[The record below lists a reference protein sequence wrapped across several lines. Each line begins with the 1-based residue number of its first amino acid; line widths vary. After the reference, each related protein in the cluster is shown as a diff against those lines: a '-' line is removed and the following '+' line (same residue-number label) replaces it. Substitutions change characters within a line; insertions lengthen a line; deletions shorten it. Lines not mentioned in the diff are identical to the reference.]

1 MSEKERSE
9 SEKKNVKK
17 TSRHR
22 RERKIQKK
30 KKQRRRG
37 NTKRKERAILFF
49 DSSLERARR
58 EEEEEEEE
66 MDDANNGNANDAKN
80 VIPDASGFVHFY
92 RTTFVDTN
100 VLKKTNT
107 KIEEEEEERTPL
119 RFFNR
124 KTDGWSAHGD
134 DAMYVARRFYKT
146 TTVVKYYKESSNNSS
161 SSSTGK
167 EFVLPSVNINQNLF
181 ETILRDVLLRARERT
196 VEVYESE
203 RGASSKDFKLTKKGS
218 PGNVSEFEDILF
230 DGGAGSKEN
239 FDANNNM
246 NNNNNNNNA
255 DTDSLPIVCAVKCV
269 LKQEQRRIGLAFF
282 EYSTRTLKALEFSDE
297 ERLGQ
302 LESILAQ
309 INAREVIVPNEIDK
323 TNGGT
328 MTADAKRIADVIDRC
343 DAMRTTK
350 ANSEY
355 FRSDDVEDD
364 LKRLLKSG
372 DNVQAHRNVL
382 DLPLAVQCLHAVM
395 KFADIGNDAQNHGRC
410 ELELF
415 DSGAHVRLDAAA
427 LKALNVLPSNGGDR
441 SFGET
446 AGKGS
451 GGGFS
456 LYNLLNRCT
465 SPMGKRVLYRWLKQ
479 PLVSVEKISERHDVV
494 ETFSEES
501 ALRDSLR
508 NAHLKSLPDVERL
521 ARKLEKKKTTLM
533 DLCKLYQASS
543 AIPHAIDCLERIPF
557 SDEARKALFI
567 SKYISPLKEC
577 VEEEKLGK
585 FEALIEHA
593 VDLNKIPDEYVI
605 SAEFDDTL
613 GLLEQQKKS
622 TEEEI
627 NVVWQEAADD
637 LTMERDKQLKLEK
650 NNQHGYF
657 FRLTKKDETAAR
669 SKLSKSAQFQILEAK
684 KDGSKFTN
692 KKLRALSQKRLEIDR
707 TYEAKQKHLVQ
718 RVLDVAV
725 SFVDIFLKASSVMA
739 ELDVLCAF
747 AEVAQN
753 APTPYVRPQMTNADE
768 KELVLLDSRHPLVE
782 VQESCGE
789 FVQNSCK
796 MTKGESWFQII
807 TGPNMGGKSTFIRQV
822 GVNVLLAQVGSFV
835 PCSKAII
842 PVRDAIFCRIG
853 AGDFQLRGVSTFM
866 AEMLESASIL
876 RSATEKSLVIIDELG
891 RGTSTYDGF
900 GLAWGIAEHLANEVK
915 APCLFATH
923 FHELTELKG
932 ETGVKNFHVSAK
944 IDVASKK
951 IAMLYALEEGAC
963 DQSFGIH
970 CAEFSGFPAE
980 ALEDARKCAEELEN
994 GGTHSAKSNDKENAT
1009 TNNNIDGDDADATYG
1024 RKRAMQF
1031 LNDFKNI
1038 PLPQLEPREVIERV
1052 KKLKTELEQDAS
1064 KSKWLQNV
1072 FDEINRNKSAA

>member
-1 MSEKERSE
+1 MAAERGHFHAPPPP
-9 SEKKNVKK
+9 
-17 TSRHR
+17 SR
-22 RERKIQKK
+22 ED
-30 KKQRRRG
+30 
-37 NTKRKERAILFF
+37 N
-49 DSSLERARR
+49 
-58 EEEEEEEE
+58 
-66 MDDANNGNANDAKN
+66 
-80 VIPDASGFVHFY
+80 DASGFVRFY
-92 RTTFVDTN
+92 RANFDDDENSKTLLEKDDDT
-100 VLKKTNT
+100 KNT
-107 KIEEEEEERTPL
+107 KTL

-124 KTDGWSAHGD
+124 KNDGWSAHGE

-146 TTVVKYYKESSNNSS
+146 TTVVKYLKDGEC
-161 SSSTGK
+161 T
-167 EFVLPSVNINQNLF
+167 LPSVNVNQNLF
-181 ETILRDVLLRARERT
+181 ETICRDVLLRTRERT

-203 RGASSKDFKLTKKGS
+203 RGNAKDFKLTRRGS
-218 PGNVSEFEDILF
+218 PGNVLDFEDVLF
-230 DGGAGSKEN
+230 DGSKEN
-239 FDANNNM
+239 DLNAMTANGNNI
-246 NNNNNNNNA
+246 

-282 EYSTRTLKALEFSDE
+282 EYSTRTLRALEFSDE

-309 INAREVIVPNEIDK
+309 INAREVIVPNEVDK
-323 TNGGT
+323 TNGGA

-343 DAMRTTK
+343 DAMRTPK

-355 FRSDDVEDD
+355 FRTDDVEDD
-364 LKRLLKSG
+364 LKRVLKSG

-395 KFADIGNDAQNHGRC
+395 KFADISNDTQNHGRC

-427 LKALNVLPSNGGDR
+427 LKALNVFPSSGAGGGDR

-446 AGKGS
+446 ANGRKGGS
-451 GGGFS
+451 GGFS

-521 ARKLEKKKTTLM
+521 ARKLEKKKTSLM

-543 AIPHAIDCLERIPF
+543 AIPHAVDCLERIPF
-557 SDEARKALFI
+557 SDETRKALFV
-567 SKYISPLKEC
+567 SKYILPLKEC
-577 VEEEKLGK
+577 MEEEKLGK

-627 NVVWQEAADD
+627 NVVWQEAAED

-657 FRLTKKDETAAR
+657 FRLTKKDETMAR

-692 KKLRALSQKRLEIDR
+692 KKLRALSQKRLDIDR

-747 AEVAQN
+747 AEVAQT
-753 APTPYVRPQMTNADE
+753 APTPYIRPQMTNADE

-782 VQESCGE
+782 TQDSCGE

-796 MTKGESWFQII
+796 MMKGESWFQII

-932 ETGVKNFHVSAK
+932 DTGVKNFHVSAK

-994 GGTHSAKSNDKENAT
+994 GNISGNKEN
-1009 TNNNIDGDDADATYG
+1009 DRSDVDDADATYG

-1031 LNDFKNI
+1031 LYDFKNI
-1038 PLPQLEPREVIERV
+1038 PLPQLAPSDVIERV
-1052 KKLKTELEQDAS
+1052 KKLKTELERDAS
-1064 KSKWLQNV
+1064 ASKWLQNV
-1072 FDEINRNKSAA
+1072 FEDINANKAA

>member
-1 MSEKERSE
+1 MAAERGGG
-9 SEKKNVKK
+9 
-17 TSRHR
+17 HLHAP
-22 RERKIQKK
+22 RE
-30 KKQRRRG
+30 
-37 NTKRKERAILFF
+37 
-49 DSSLERARR
+49 D
-58 EEEEEEEE
+58 
-66 MDDANNGNANDAKN
+66 NNAATHHH
-80 VIPDASGFVHFY
+80 DASGFVRFY
-92 RTTFVDTN
+92 RANFEDSSSDTN
-100 VLKKTNT
+100 FNTVETKT
-107 KIEEEEEERTPL
+107 L

-124 KTDGWSAHGD
+124 KNDGWSAHGE

-146 TTVVKYYKESSNNSS
+146 TTVVKYLKDGEC
-161 SSSTGK
+161 T
-167 EFVLPSVNINQNLF
+167 LPSVNVNQNLF
-181 ETILRDVLLRARERT
+181 ETICRDVLLRTRERT

-203 RGASSKDFKLTKKGS
+203 RGNAKDFKLTRRGS
-218 PGNVSEFEDILF
+218 PGNVLDFEDVLF
-230 DGGAGSKEN
+230 DGSKEN
-239 FDANNNM
+239 DLNAMTANGNNI
-246 NNNNNNNNA
+246 

-282 EYSTRTLKALEFSDE
+282 EYSTRTLRALEFSDE

-309 INAREVIVPNEIDK
+309 INAREVIVPNEVDK
-323 TNGGT
+323 TNGGA

-343 DAMRTTK
+343 DAMRTPK

-355 FRSDDVEDD
+355 FRTDDVEDD
-364 LKRLLKSG
+364 LKRVLKSG

-395 KFADIGNDAQNHGRC
+395 KFADISNDTQNHGRC

-427 LKALNVLPSNGGDR
+427 LKALNVFPSSGAGGGDR

-446 AGKGS
+446 ANGRKGGS
-451 GGGFS
+451 GGFS

-521 ARKLEKKKTTLM
+521 ARKLEKKKTSLM

-543 AIPHAIDCLERIPF
+543 AIPHAVDCLERIPF
-557 SDEARKALFI
+557 SDETKKALFV
-567 SKYISPLKEC
+567 SKYILPLKEC
-577 VEEEKLGK
+577 MEEEKLGK

-627 NVVWQEAADD
+627 NVVWQEAAED

-657 FRLTKKDETAAR
+657 FRLTKKDETMAR

-692 KKLRALSQKRLEIDR
+692 KKLRALSQKRLDIDR

-747 AEVAQN
+747 AEVAQT
-753 APTPYVRPQMTNADE
+753 APTPYIRPQMTNADE

-782 VQESCGE
+782 TQDSCGE

-796 MTKGESWFQII
+796 MMKGESWFQII

-932 ETGVKNFHVSAK
+932 DTGVKNFHVSAK

-994 GGTHSAKSNDKENAT
+994 GNISGNKENARS
-1009 TNNNIDGDDADATYG
+1009 DVDDADATYG

-1031 LNDFKNI
+1031 LYDFKNI
-1038 PLPQLEPREVIERV
+1038 PLPQLAPSDVIERV
-1052 KKLKTELEQDAS
+1052 KKLKTELERDAS
-1064 KSKWLQNV
+1064 ASKWLQNV
-1072 FDEINRNKSAA
+1072 FEDINANKAA

>member
-1 MSEKERSE
+1 MGT
-9 SEKKNVKK
+9 
-17 TSRHR
+17 TSFAP
-22 RERKIQKK
+22 REQD
-30 KKQRRRG
+30 
-37 NTKRKERAILFF
+37 AIL
-49 DSSLERARR
+49 
-58 EEEEEEEE
+58 
-66 MDDANNGNANDAKN
+66 
-80 VIPDASGFVHFY
+80 PDASGFVRFY
-92 RTTFVDTN
+92 ETTFTN
-100 VLKKTNT
+100 VFSKKNDDDD
-107 KIEEEEEERTPL
+107 KKESEEEEKQHHSL

-124 KTDGWSAHGD
+124 SKHEGWSVCAD
-134 DAMYVARRFYKT
+134 DAFYVARRFYKT
-146 TTVVKYYKESSNNSS
+146 TTVVKYLKDAGGNSQ
-161 SSSTGK
+161 
-167 EFVLPSVNINQNLF
+167 FILPSVNINQNLF
-181 ETILRDVLLRARERT
+181 ETICRDVLLHTRERT

-203 RGASSKDFKLTKKGS
+203 PNSRGDFKLTKRGS
-218 PGNVSEFEDILF
+218 PGNVLDFEDILF
-230 DGGAGSKEN
+230 DGSKEN
-239 FDANNNM
+239 DL
-246 NNNNNNNNA
+246 NNNNNKNNA
-255 DTDSLPIVCAVKCV
+255 NGIRIRYRSFA
-269 LKQEQRRIGLAFF
+269 RRIGLAFF
-282 EYSTRTLKALEFSDE
+282 EYSTRTLRALEFSDE

-323 TNGGT
+323 ASGGA

-343 DAMRTTK
+343 DAMRTAK

-355 FRSDDVEDD
+355 FRTDDVEDD

-427 LKALNVLPSNGGDR
+427 LKALNVLPSSGGGRDR
-441 SFGET
+441 SFGKPP
-446 AGKGS
+446 GKGAAED
-451 GGGFS
+451 
-456 LYNLLNRCT
+456 
-465 SPMGKRVLYRWLKQ
+465 SPLLYRWLKQ

-557 SDEARKALFI
+557 SDETRKAAWKRK
-567 SKYISPLKEC
+567 SWANLK
-577 VEEEKLGK
+577 
-585 FEALIEHA
+585 ALIEHA

-613 GLLEQQKKS
+613 ALLEQQKIS

-627 NVVWQEAADD
+627 NVVWQEAAED

-718 RVLDVAV
+718 RVLD
-725 SFVDIFLKASSVMA
+725 
-739 ELDVLCAF
+739 LDVLCAF

-796 MTKGESWFQII
+796 MIKGESWFQII

-822 GVNVLLAQVGSFV
+822 GVNVLLAQQSFQF
-835 PCSKAII
+835 
-842 PVRDAIFCRIG
+842 RDAIFCRIG

-994 GGTHSAKSNDKENAT
+994 GGNSAGNDDKENT
-1009 TNNNIDGDDADATYG
+1009 TNSNKSDGIDDADATYG

-1038 PLPQLEPREVIERV
+1038 PLPQLAPQDVIERV
-1052 KKLKTELEQDAS
+1052 KKLKTELERDAS

-1072 FDEINRNKSAA
+1072 FEEINKSAA

>member
-1 MSEKERSE
+1 LFASEKEKRKRKKKCEENEQREKNSKKEKTKKKRKRKKE
-9 SEKKNVKK
+9 SA
-17 TSRHR
+17 R
-22 RERKIQKK
+22 RE
-30 KKQRRRG
+30 
-37 NTKRKERAILFF
+37 E
-49 DSSLERARR
+49 

-66 MDDANNGNANDAKN
+66 MDDANNGNAGNANDAKN
-80 VIPDASGFVHFY
+80 VVPDASGFVHFY
-92 RTTFVDTN
+92 RTTFVDKN
-100 VLKKTNT
+100 VLKKMNTNDVR
-107 KIEEEEEERTPL
+107 EEEEERTPL

-181 ETILRDVLLRARERT
+181 ETILRDVLLHARERT

-218 PGNVSEFEDILF
+218 PGNVLEFEDILF

-246 NNNNNNNNA
+246 NNNNA

-323 TNGGT
+323 TNGGA

-343 DAMRTTK
+343 DAMRTPK

-637 LTMERDKQLKLEK
+637 LSMERDKQLKLEK

-1072 FDEINRNKSAA
+1072 FEEINRNKSAA

>member
-1 MSEKERSE
+1 MAAERGHFHAPPPP
-9 SEKKNVKK
+9 
-17 TSRHR
+17 SR
-22 RERKIQKK
+22 ED
-30 KKQRRRG
+30 
-37 NTKRKERAILFF
+37 N
-49 DSSLERARR
+49 
-58 EEEEEEEE
+58 
-66 MDDANNGNANDAKN
+66 
-80 VIPDASGFVHFY
+80 DASGFVRFY
-92 RTTFVDTN
+92 RANFDDDENSKTLLEKDDDT
-100 VLKKTNT
+100 KNT
-107 KIEEEEEERTPL
+107 KTL

-124 KTDGWSAHGD
+124 KNDGWSAHGE

-146 TTVVKYYKESSNNSS
+146 TTVVKYLKDGEC
-161 SSSTGK
+161 T
-167 EFVLPSVNINQNLF
+167 LPSVNVNQNLF
-181 ETILRDVLLRARERT
+181 ETICRDVLLRTRERT

-203 RGASSKDFKLTKKGS
+203 RGNAKDFKLTRRGS
-218 PGNVSEFEDILF
+218 PGNVLDFEDVLF
-230 DGGAGSKEN
+230 DGSKEN
-239 FDANNNM
+239 DLNAMTANGNNI
-246 NNNNNNNNA
+246 

-282 EYSTRTLKALEFSDE
+282 EYSTRTLRALEFSDE

-309 INAREVIVPNEIDK
+309 INAREVIVPNEVDK
-323 TNGGT
+323 TNGGA

-343 DAMRTTK
+343 DAMRTPK

-355 FRSDDVEDD
+355 FRTDDVEDD
-364 LKRLLKSG
+364 LKRVLKSG

-395 KFADIGNDAQNHGRC
+395 KFADISNDTQNHGRC

-427 LKALNVLPSNGGDR
+427 LKALNVFPSSGAGGGDR

-446 AGKGS
+446 ANGRKGGS
-451 GGGFS
+451 GGFS

-521 ARKLEKKKTTLM
+521 ARKLEKKKTSLM

-543 AIPHAIDCLERIPF
+543 AIPHAVDCLERIPF
-557 SDEARKALFI
+557 SDETKKALFV
-567 SKYISPLKEC
+567 SKYILPLKEC
-577 VEEEKLGK
+577 MEEEKLGK

-627 NVVWQEAADD
+627 NVVWQEAAED

-657 FRLTKKDETAAR
+657 FRLTKKDETMAR

-692 KKLRALSQKRLEIDR
+692 KKLRALSQKRLDIDR

-747 AEVAQN
+747 AEVAQT
-753 APTPYVRPQMTNADE
+753 APTPYIRPQMTNADE

-782 VQESCGE
+782 TQDSCGE

-796 MTKGESWFQII
+796 MMKGESWFQII

-932 ETGVKNFHVSAK
+932 DTGVKNFHVSAK

-994 GGTHSAKSNDKENAT
+994 GNISGNKEN
-1009 TNNNIDGDDADATYG
+1009 DRSDVDDADATYG

-1031 LNDFKNI
+1031 LYDFKNI
-1038 PLPQLEPREVIERV
+1038 PLPQLAPSDVIERV
-1052 KKLKTELEQDAS
+1052 KKLKTELERDAS
-1064 KSKWLQNV
+1064 ASKWLQNV
-1072 FDEINRNKSAA
+1072 FEDINANKAA

>member
-1 MSEKERSE
+1 MAAERGGG
-9 SEKKNVKK
+9 
-17 TSRHR
+17 HLHAP
-22 RERKIQKK
+22 RE
-30 KKQRRRG
+30 
-37 NTKRKERAILFF
+37 
-49 DSSLERARR
+49 D
-58 EEEEEEEE
+58 
-66 MDDANNGNANDAKN
+66 NNAATHHH
-80 VIPDASGFVHFY
+80 DASGFVRFY
-92 RTTFVDTN
+92 RANFEDSSSDTN
-100 VLKKTNT
+100 NNVETKT
-107 KIEEEEEERTPL
+107 L

-124 KTDGWSAHGD
+124 KNDGWSAHGE

-146 TTVVKYYKESSNNSS
+146 TTVVKYLKDGEC
-161 SSSTGK
+161 T
-167 EFVLPSVNINQNLF
+167 LPSVNVNQNLF
-181 ETILRDVLLRARERT
+181 ETICRDVLLRTRERT

-203 RGASSKDFKLTKKGS
+203 RGNAKDFKLTRRGS
-218 PGNVSEFEDILF
+218 PGNVLDFEDVLF
-230 DGGAGSKEN
+230 DGSKEN
-239 FDANNNM
+239 DLNAMTANGNNI
-246 NNNNNNNNA
+246 

-282 EYSTRTLKALEFSDE
+282 EYSTRTLRALEFSDE

-309 INAREVIVPNEIDK
+309 INAREVIVPNEVDK
-323 TNGGT
+323 TNGGA

-343 DAMRTTK
+343 DAMRTPK

-355 FRSDDVEDD
+355 FRTDDVEDD
-364 LKRLLKSG
+364 LKRVLKSG

-395 KFADIGNDAQNHGRC
+395 KFADISNDTQNHGRC

-427 LKALNVLPSNGGDR
+427 SKALNVFPGSGAGGGDR

-446 AGKGS
+446 ANGRKGGS
-451 GGGFS
+451 GGFS

-521 ARKLEKKKTTLM
+521 ARKLEKKKTSLM

-543 AIPHAIDCLERIPF
+543 AIPHAVDCLERIPF
-557 SDEARKALFI
+557 SDETKKALFV
-567 SKYISPLKEC
+567 SKYILPLKEC
-577 VEEEKLGK
+577 MEEEKLGK

-627 NVVWQEAADD
+627 NVVWQEAAED

-657 FRLTKKDETAAR
+657 FRLTKKDETMAR

-692 KKLRALSQKRLEIDR
+692 KKLRALSQKRLDIDR

-747 AEVAQN
+747 AEVAQT
-753 APTPYVRPQMTNADE
+753 APTPYIRPQMTNADE

-782 VQESCGE
+782 TQDSCGE

-796 MTKGESWFQII
+796 MMKGESWFQII

-932 ETGVKNFHVSAK
+932 DTGVKNFHVSAK

-994 GGTHSAKSNDKENAT
+994 GNISGNKENARS
-1009 TNNNIDGDDADATYG
+1009 DVDDADATYG

-1031 LNDFKNI
+1031 LYDFKNI
-1038 PLPQLEPREVIERV
+1038 PLPQLAPSDVIERV
-1052 KKLKTELEQDAS
+1052 KKLKTELERDAS
-1064 KSKWLQNV
+1064 ASKWLQNV
-1072 FDEINRNKSAA
+1072 FEDINANKAA

>member
-1 MSEKERSE
+1 MAAERGGG
-9 SEKKNVKK
+9 
-17 TSRHR
+17 HLHAP
-22 RERKIQKK
+22 RE
-30 KKQRRRG
+30 
-37 NTKRKERAILFF
+37 
-49 DSSLERARR
+49 D
-58 EEEEEEEE
+58 
-66 MDDANNGNANDAKN
+66 NNAATHHH
-80 VIPDASGFVHFY
+80 DASGFVRFY
-92 RTTFVDTN
+92 RANFEDSSSDTN
-100 VLKKTNT
+100 FNTVETKT
-107 KIEEEEEERTPL
+107 L

-124 KTDGWSAHGD
+124 KNDGWSAHGE

-146 TTVVKYYKESSNNSS
+146 TTVVKYLKDGEC
-161 SSSTGK
+161 T
-167 EFVLPSVNINQNLF
+167 LPSVNVNQNLF
-181 ETILRDVLLRARERT
+181 ETICRDVLLRTRERT

-203 RGASSKDFKLTKKGS
+203 RGNAKDFKLTRRGS
-218 PGNVSEFEDILF
+218 PGNVLDFEDVLF
-230 DGGAGSKEN
+230 DGSKEN
-239 FDANNNM
+239 DLNAMTANGNNI
-246 NNNNNNNNA
+246 

-282 EYSTRTLKALEFSDE
+282 EYSTRTLRALEFSDE

-309 INAREVIVPNEIDK
+309 INAREVIVPNEVDK
-323 TNGGT
+323 TNGGA

-343 DAMRTTK
+343 DAMRTPK

-355 FRSDDVEDD
+355 FRTDDVEDD
-364 LKRLLKSG
+364 LKRVLKSG

-395 KFADIGNDAQNHGRC
+395 KFADISNDTQNHGRC

-427 LKALNVLPSNGGDR
+427 LKALNVFPSSGAGGGDR

-446 AGKGS
+446 ANGRKGGS
-451 GGGFS
+451 GGFS

-521 ARKLEKKKTTLM
+521 ARKLEKKKTSLM

-543 AIPHAIDCLERIPF
+543 AIPHAVDCLERIPF
-557 SDEARKALFI
+557 SDETKKALFV
-567 SKYISPLKEC
+567 SKYILPLKEC
-577 VEEEKLGK
+577 MEEEKLGK

-627 NVVWQEAADD
+627 NVVWQEAAED

-657 FRLTKKDETAAR
+657 FRLTKKDETMAR

-692 KKLRALSQKRLEIDR
+692 KKLRALSQKRLDIDR

-747 AEVAQN
+747 AEVAQT
-753 APTPYVRPQMTNADE
+753 APTPYIRPQMTNADE

-782 VQESCGE
+782 TQDSCGE

-796 MTKGESWFQII
+796 MMKGESWFQII

-932 ETGVKNFHVSAK
+932 DTGVKNFHVSAK

-994 GGTHSAKSNDKENAT
+994 GNISGNKENARS
-1009 TNNNIDGDDADATYG
+1009 DVDDADATYG

-1031 LNDFKNI
+1031 LYDFKNI
-1038 PLPQLEPREVIERV
+1038 PLPQLAPSDVIERV
-1052 KKLKTELEQDAS
+1052 KKLKSELERDAS
-1064 KSKWLQNV
+1064 ASKWLQNV
-1072 FDEINRNKSAA
+1072 FEDINANKAA

>member
-1 MSEKERSE
+1 
-9 SEKKNVKK
+9 
-17 TSRHR
+17 
-22 RERKIQKK
+22 
-30 KKQRRRG
+30 
-37 NTKRKERAILFF
+37 
-49 DSSLERARR
+49 
-58 EEEEEEEE
+58 
-66 MDDANNGNANDAKN
+66 MDGANNGSTNANDAN
-80 VIPDASGFVHFY
+80 IIPDASGFVLFY
-92 RTTFVDTN
+92 RTTFVD
-100 VLKKTNT
+100 VLKKKN
-107 KIEEEEEERTPL
+107 KNGEEEEEERTPL

-146 TTVVKYYKESSNNSS
+146 TTVVKYYKENSNNSS

-181 ETILRDVLLRARERT
+181 ETILRDVLLHTRERT

-218 PGNVSEFEDILF
+218 PGNVLEFEDILF
-230 DGGAGSKEN
+230 DCGAGSKEN

-246 NNNNNNNNA
+246 NNNAN
-255 DTDSLPIVCAVKCV
+255 TDSLPIVCAVKCV

-323 TNGGT
+323 TNGGA

-343 DAMRTTK
+343 DAMRTAK

-637 LTMERDKQLKLEK
+637 LSMERDKQLKLEK

-725 SFVDIFLKASSVMA
+725 SFVDIFLKASTVMA

-994 GGTHSAKSNDKENAT
+994 GGAHSAKSNDKENAT
-1009 TNNNIDGDDADATYG
+1009 TNNNIEGDDADATYG

-1038 PLPQLEPREVIERV
+1038 PLPQLEPREVTERV

-1072 FDEINRNKSAA
+1072 FEEINRNKSAA

>member
-1 MSEKERSE
+1 LKRKFK
-9 SEKKNVKK
+9 KKNIPL
-17 TSRHR
+17 T
-22 RERKIQKK
+22 
-30 KKQRRRG
+30 
-37 NTKRKERAILFF
+37 RAQQQQQ
-49 DSSLERARR
+49 
-58 EEEEEEEE
+58 EEEEEEEKVGEGVE
-66 MDDANNGNANDAKN
+66 MDSANNGNNAN

-92 RTTFVDTN
+92 RTTFVNDDDD
-100 VLKKTNT
+100 VLKNNNEN
-107 KIEEEEEERTPL
+107 EEGERTPL

-146 TTVVKYYKESSNNSS
+146 TTVVKYYKESNSS
-161 SSSTGK
+161 STTGK

-181 ETILRDVLLRARERT
+181 ETILRDVLLHARERT

-218 PGNVSEFEDILF
+218 PGNVLEFEDILF
-230 DGGAGSKEN
+230 DGGVGSKEN

-246 NNNNNNNNA
+246 NNNA

-323 TNGGT
+323 TNGGA

-343 DAMRTTK
+343 DAMRTAK

-637 LTMERDKQLKLEK
+637 LSMERDKQLKLEK

-994 GGTHSAKSNDKENAT
+994 GGAHSAKSNDKENAT
-1009 TNNNIDGDDADATYG
+1009 TNNNTEGDDADATYG

-1072 FDEINRNKSAA
+1072 FEEINRNKSAA

>member
-1 MSEKERSE
+1 MAAERGHFHAPPPP
-9 SEKKNVKK
+9 
-17 TSRHR
+17 SR
-22 RERKIQKK
+22 ED
-30 KKQRRRG
+30 
-37 NTKRKERAILFF
+37 N
-49 DSSLERARR
+49 
-58 EEEEEEEE
+58 
-66 MDDANNGNANDAKN
+66 
-80 VIPDASGFVHFY
+80 DASGFVRFY
-92 RTTFVDTN
+92 RANFDDDENSKTLLEKDDFDT
-100 VLKKTNT
+100 KKNT
-107 KIEEEEEERTPL
+107 KTL

-124 KTDGWSAHGD
+124 KNDGWSAHGE

-146 TTVVKYYKESSNNSS
+146 TTVVKYLKDGEC
-161 SSSTGK
+161 T
-167 EFVLPSVNINQNLF
+167 LPSVNVNQNLF
-181 ETILRDVLLRARERT
+181 ETICRDVLLRTRERT

-203 RGASSKDFKLTKKGS
+203 RGNAKDFKLTRRGS
-218 PGNVSEFEDILF
+218 PGNVLDFEDVLF
-230 DGGAGSKEN
+230 DGSKEN
-239 FDANNNM
+239 DLNAMTANGNNI
-246 NNNNNNNNA
+246 

-282 EYSTRTLKALEFSDE
+282 EYSTRTLRALEFSDE

-309 INAREVIVPNEIDK
+309 INAREVIVPNEVDK
-323 TNGGT
+323 TNGGA

-343 DAMRTTK
+343 DAMRTPK

-355 FRSDDVEDD
+355 FRTDDVEDD
-364 LKRLLKSG
+364 LKRVLKSG

-395 KFADIGNDAQNHGRC
+395 KFADISNDTQNHGRC

-427 LKALNVLPSNGGDR
+427 LKALNVFPSSGAGGGDR

-446 AGKGS
+446 ANGRKGGS
-451 GGGFS
+451 GGFS

-521 ARKLEKKKTTLM
+521 ARKLEKKKTSLM

-543 AIPHAIDCLERIPF
+543 AIPHAVDCLERIPF
-557 SDEARKALFI
+557 SDETRKALFV
-567 SKYISPLKEC
+567 SKYILPLKEC
-577 VEEEKLGK
+577 MEEEKLGK

-627 NVVWQEAADD
+627 NVVWQEAAED

-657 FRLTKKDETAAR
+657 FRLTKKDETMAR

-692 KKLRALSQKRLEIDR
+692 KKLRALSQKRLDIDR

-747 AEVAQN
+747 AEVAQT
-753 APTPYVRPQMTNADE
+753 APTPYIRPQMTNADE

-782 VQESCGE
+782 TQDSCGE

-796 MTKGESWFQII
+796 MMKGESWFQII

-932 ETGVKNFHVSAK
+932 DTGVKNFHVSAK

-994 GGTHSAKSNDKENAT
+994 GNISGNKEN
-1009 TNNNIDGDDADATYG
+1009 DRSDVDDADATYG

-1031 LNDFKNI
+1031 LYDFKNI
-1038 PLPQLEPREVIERV
+1038 PLPQLAPSDVIERV
-1052 KKLKTELEQDAS
+1052 KQLKTELERDAS
-1064 KSKWLQNV
+1064 ASKWLQNV
-1072 FDEINRNKSAA
+1072 FEDINANKAA

>member
-1 MSEKERSE
+1 MAAERGHFHAPPPRVD
-9 SEKKNVKK
+9 N
-17 TSRHR
+17 
-22 RERKIQKK
+22 
-30 KKQRRRG
+30 
-37 NTKRKERAILFF
+37 
-49 DSSLERARR
+49 
-58 EEEEEEEE
+58 
-66 MDDANNGNANDAKN
+66 
-80 VIPDASGFVHFY
+80 DASGFVRFY
-92 RTTFVDTN
+92 RANFDDENSKTLEKDDDTN
-100 VLKKTNT
+100 NNKT
-107 KIEEEEEERTPL
+107 L

-124 KTDGWSAHGD
+124 KNDGWSAHGE

-146 TTVVKYYKESSNNSS
+146 TTVVKYLKDGEC
-161 SSSTGK
+161 T
-167 EFVLPSVNINQNLF
+167 LPSVNVNQNLF
-181 ETILRDVLLRARERT
+181 ETICRDVLLRTRERT

-203 RGASSKDFKLTKKGS
+203 RGNAKDFKLTRRGS
-218 PGNVSEFEDILF
+218 PGNVLDFEDVLF
-230 DGGAGSKEN
+230 DGSKEN
-239 FDANNNM
+239 DLNAMTANGNNI
-246 NNNNNNNNA
+246 

-282 EYSTRTLKALEFSDE
+282 EYSTRTLRALEFSDE

-309 INAREVIVPNEIDK
+309 INAREVIVPNEVDK
-323 TNGGT
+323 TNGGA

-343 DAMRTTK
+343 DAMRTPK

-355 FRSDDVEDD
+355 FRTDDVEDD
-364 LKRLLKSG
+364 LKRVLKSG

-395 KFADIGNDAQNHGRC
+395 KFADISNDTQNHGRC

-427 LKALNVLPSNGGDR
+427 LKALNVFPSSGAGGGDR

-446 AGKGS
+446 ANGRKGGS
-451 GGGFS
+451 GGFS

-521 ARKLEKKKTTLM
+521 ARKLEKKKTSLM

-543 AIPHAIDCLERIPF
+543 AIPHAVDCLERIPF
-557 SDEARKALFI
+557 SDETKKALFV
-567 SKYISPLKEC
+567 SKYILPLKEC
-577 VEEEKLGK
+577 MEEEKLGK

-627 NVVWQEAADD
+627 NVVWQEAAED

-657 FRLTKKDETAAR
+657 FRLTKKDETMAR

-692 KKLRALSQKRLEIDR
+692 KKLRALSQKRLDIDR

-747 AEVAQN
+747 AEVAQT
-753 APTPYVRPQMTNADE
+753 APTPYIRPQMTNADE

-782 VQESCGE
+782 TQDSCGE

-796 MTKGESWFQII
+796 MMKGESWFQII

-932 ETGVKNFHVSAK
+932 DTGVKNFHVSAK

-994 GGTHSAKSNDKENAT
+994 GNISGNKEN
-1009 TNNNIDGDDADATYG
+1009 DRSDVDDADATYG

-1031 LNDFKNI
+1031 LYDFKNI
-1038 PLPQLEPREVIERV
+1038 PLPQLAPSDVIERV
-1052 KKLKTELEQDAS
+1052 KKLKTELERDAS
-1064 KSKWLQNV
+1064 ASKWLQNV
-1072 FDEINRNKSAA
+1072 FEDINANKAA

>member
-1 MSEKERSE
+1 
-9 SEKKNVKK
+9 
-17 TSRHR
+17 
-22 RERKIQKK
+22 
-30 KKQRRRG
+30 
-37 NTKRKERAILFF
+37 
-49 DSSLERARR
+49 
-58 EEEEEEEE
+58 
-66 MDDANNGNANDAKN
+66 MDGANNGSTNANDAN
-80 VIPDASGFVHFY
+80 IIPDASGFVLFY
-92 RTTFVDTN
+92 RTTFVD
-100 VLKKTNT
+100 VLKKKN
-107 KIEEEEEERTPL
+107 KNGEEEEEERTPL

-146 TTVVKYYKESSNNSS
+146 TTVVKYYKENSNNSS

-181 ETILRDVLLRARERT
+181 ETILRDVLLHARERT

-218 PGNVSEFEDILF
+218 PGNVLEFEDILF

-246 NNNNNNNNA
+246 NNNA

-323 TNGGT
+323 TNGGA

-343 DAMRTTK
+343 DAMRTAK

-637 LTMERDKQLKLEK
+637 LSMERDKQLKLEK

-725 SFVDIFLKASSVMA
+725 SFVDIFLKASTVMA

-944 IDVASKK
+944 IDVVSKK

-994 GGTHSAKSNDKENAT
+994 GGAHSAKSNDKENAT
-1009 TNNNIDGDDADATYG
+1009 TNNNIEGDDADATYG

-1038 PLPQLEPREVIERV
+1038 PLPQLEPREVTERV

-1072 FDEINRNKSAA
+1072 FEEINRNKSAA

>member
-1 MSEKERSE
+1 
-9 SEKKNVKK
+9 
-17 TSRHR
+17 
-22 RERKIQKK
+22 
-30 KKQRRRG
+30 
-37 NTKRKERAILFF
+37 
-49 DSSLERARR
+49 
-58 EEEEEEEE
+58 
-66 MDDANNGNANDAKN
+66 MDGANNGSTNANDAN
-80 VIPDASGFVHFY
+80 IIPDASGFVLFY
-92 RTTFVDTN
+92 RTTFVD
-100 VLKKTNT
+100 VLKKKN
-107 KIEEEEEERTPL
+107 KNGEEEEEERTPL

-146 TTVVKYYKESSNNSS
+146 TTVVKYYKESNGSS
-161 SSSTGK
+161 STTGK

-181 ETILRDVLLRARERT
+181 ETILRDVLLHARERT

-218 PGNVSEFEDILF
+218 PGNVLEFEDILF
-230 DGGAGSKEN
+230 DCGAGSKEN

-246 NNNNNNNNA
+246 NNNAN
-255 DTDSLPIVCAVKCV
+255 TDSLPIVCAVKCV

-323 TNGGT
+323 TNGGA

-343 DAMRTTK
+343 DAMRTAK

-637 LTMERDKQLKLEK
+637 LSMERDKQLKLEK

-725 SFVDIFLKASSVMA
+725 SFVDIFLKASTVMA

-944 IDVASKK
+944 IDVVSKK

-994 GGTHSAKSNDKENAT
+994 GGAHSAKSNDKENAT

-1072 FDEINRNKSAA
+1072 FEEINRNKSAA

>member
-1 MSEKERSE
+1 
-9 SEKKNVKK
+9 
-17 TSRHR
+17 
-22 RERKIQKK
+22 
-30 KKQRRRG
+30 
-37 NTKRKERAILFF
+37 
-49 DSSLERARR
+49 
-58 EEEEEEEE
+58 
-66 MDDANNGNANDAKN
+66 
-80 VIPDASGFVHFY
+80 
-92 RTTFVDTN
+92 
-100 VLKKTNT
+100 
-107 KIEEEEEERTPL
+107 
-119 RFFNR
+119 
-124 KTDGWSAHGD
+124 
-134 DAMYVARRFYKT
+134 
-146 TTVVKYYKESSNNSS
+146 
-161 SSSTGK
+161 
-167 EFVLPSVNINQNLF
+167 
-181 ETILRDVLLRARERT
+181 
-196 VEVYESE
+196 
-203 RGASSKDFKLTKKGS
+203 
-218 PGNVSEFEDILF
+218 
-230 DGGAGSKEN
+230 
-239 FDANNNM
+239 
-246 NNNNNNNNA
+246 
-255 DTDSLPIVCAVKCV
+255 
-269 LKQEQRRIGLAFF
+269 
-282 EYSTRTLKALEFSDE
+282 
-297 ERLGQ
+297 
-302 LESILAQ
+302 
-309 INAREVIVPNEIDK
+309 
-323 TNGGT
+323 
-328 MTADAKRIADVIDRC
+328 
-343 DAMRTTK
+343 
-350 ANSEY
+350 
-355 FRSDDVEDD
+355 
-364 LKRLLKSG
+364 
-372 DNVQAHRNVL
+372 
-382 DLPLAVQCLHAVM
+382 
-395 KFADIGNDAQNHGRC
+395 
-410 ELELF
+410 
-415 DSGAHVRLDAAA
+415 
-427 LKALNVLPSNGGDR
+427 
-441 SFGET
+441 
-446 AGKGS
+446 
-451 GGGFS
+451 
-456 LYNLLNRCT
+456 
-465 SPMGKRVLYRWLKQ
+465 
-479 PLVSVEKISERHDVV
+479 
-494 ETFSEES
+494 
-501 ALRDSLR
+501 
-508 NAHLKSLPDVERL
+508 
-521 ARKLEKKKTTLM
+521 
-533 DLCKLYQASS
+533 
-543 AIPHAIDCLERIPF
+543 
-557 SDEARKALFI
+557 
-567 SKYISPLKEC
+567 
-577 VEEEKLGK
+577 
-585 FEALIEHA
+585 
-593 VDLNKIPDEYVI
+593 
-605 SAEFDDTL
+605 
-613 GLLEQQKKS
+613 
-622 TEEEI
+622 
-627 NVVWQEAADD
+627 
-637 LTMERDKQLKLEK
+637 
-650 NNQHGYF
+650 
-657 FRLTKKDETAAR
+657 
-669 SKLSKSAQFQILEAK
+669 
-684 KDGSKFTN
+684 
-692 KKLRALSQKRLEIDR
+692 
-707 TYEAKQKHLVQ
+707 
-718 RVLDVAV
+718 LDVAV

-1072 FDEINRNKSAA
+1072 FEEINRNKSAA